1 MIMQLNQIKS
11 KLPRVNKKR
20 IGRGGKKGTYS
31 GRGIKGQKSRA
42 GGRSEPMIRPLIKR
56 FHKLKGIGFS
66 NSRWRIVIVSLED
79 LEKNFAEGETVSIK
93 TLKEK
98 KMIAL
103 KPGKKVR
110 VKVLKTGDLKKKL
123 IFEGCQFS
131 KAAREAVEKTG
142 SQIKE

>member
-1 MIMQLNQIKS
+1 MQLNQIKS
-11 KLPRVNKKR
+11 TLPRPSKKR

-66 NSRWRIVIVSLED
+66 PSRWRTVIVSLGD
-79 LEKNFAEGETVSIK
+79 LERKFGEGETVSIK

-103 KPGKKVR
+103 KSGKKVR
-110 VKVLKTGDLKKKL
+110 VKILKSGELKKKL

-131 KAAREAVEKTG
+131 KTAREAVGKTG